1 MDQSLTDLPVMSAD
15 LPVMTAG
22 HVFGLDY
29 DAPLFCFGKPALHA
43 LTTFLVPIMY
53 GQFDFLRI
61 LPCTILYPSEYKA
74 HFFSLK
80 KKCTVWKL

>member
-1 MDQSLTDLPVMSAD
+1 MDQSLTDLPVMSVD

-53 GQFDFLRI
+53 GQF
-61 LPCTILYPSEYKA
+61 C
-74 HFFSLK
+74 FFSAFCLVQSYILLNIK
-80 KKCTVWKL
+80 RIFFR